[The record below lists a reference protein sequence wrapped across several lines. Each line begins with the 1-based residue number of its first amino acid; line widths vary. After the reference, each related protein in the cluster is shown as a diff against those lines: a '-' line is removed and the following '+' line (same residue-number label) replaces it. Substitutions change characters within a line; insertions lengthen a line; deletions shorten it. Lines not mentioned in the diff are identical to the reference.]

1 MSARKFSLAGLLCLC
16 TVAGALSPAMAPA
29 RAAPEKPLSNGTKST
44 LSAPGTLS
52 TPAAIPTIEE
62 ASVSDVTDSSATLQ
76 AKINPEGGATSYVFE
91 YASAGGAFAP
101 VAEAEGRGALG
112 EGDAGVTVSVHVQT
126 GMAVDT
132 PYRVRVVASNSAG
145 IATGAVVSFTTQ
157 PVGSAFSLP
166 DGRAWELVTPANKHG
181 ANIEVQGENCCALQA
196 AEDGSRFTG
205 VTFSPLEEEA
215 AGNTYGVQF
224 FSQRATAG
232 GWSTKDISTRDEKAI
247 PTPVGE
253 GSEYRIFSS
262 DLSSSVVQPFGK
274 TLLTEDAI
282 ELSPEPTSRTTYL
295 RDDTTGTYEPL
306 VTKQNVSSMVHF
318 GKTDFVGANPSLS
331 SVVFTSDE
339 PLTGE
344 SGGLFDW
351 MGGRLRLIA
360 DGGELGGDRN
370 YESGVSSDNYQNA
383 VSSDGTHVV
392 WSSHSEI
399 FDTNVVTGA
408 TVDVATDTSG
418 AYQFASADGSRIL
431 LTGENLTPDS
441 HGGRDLYEY
450 ALTSGR
456 LSDVTASLNLGE
468 AADVVSVLGASE
480 DGSYIYFLAAGAL
493 AAGATSGANNLY
505 VAHDDGTGWTA
516 TFIATLDSQDGKDWS
531 SPGERTSRV
540 SPNGLYLAF
549 MSERSLTGYDN
560 HDAVSG
566 EPDEEVFLYSAAAD
580 HLTCPSC
587 NPTGARPHGLRVE
600 SSNFEP
606 SLIDGQRIE
615 SGRWLAAA
623 VPAWTHYDLSNTDYQ
638 SRYLSNSG
646 RLFFDGVDSLVAQ
659 DTNGK
664 TDVYEYEPGGAGSC
678 EAPDGCVSLI
688 SNGTSNEE
696 SVFLEA
702 SANGDDVFF
711 ATKAKLVPE
720 DTDTA
725 FDVYDAHACSAVA
738 PCTPPRLAPPACTT
752 AEACRVAETPQP
764 AIYGA
769 PASETFSGAG
779 NVAPMATKTEAASH
793 AGSGKRSKA
802 PPACKGKRKR
812 KRAACKRRQTLRHAP
827 AKRSHRANASS
838 RNKG

>member
-91 YASAGGAFAP
+91 YASAGGTFAP
-101 VAEAEGRGALG
+101 VAEAEGRGTLG

-181 ANIEVQGENCCALQA
+181 ANIEVQGESCCALQA

-282 ELSPEPTSRTTYL
+282 ELSPEPIPRPTSRTTYL
-295 RDDTTGTYEPL
+295 RDDATGTYEPL
-306 VTKQNVSSMVHF
+306 VTKQNVSSKVHF
-318 GKTDFVGANPSLS
+318 GNAEFVGANPSLS
-331 SVVFTSDE
+331 SVAFSSDE

-351 MGGRLRLIA
+351 MAGRLRLIA
-360 DGGELGGDRN
+360 NGGDLGG
-370 YESGVSSDNYQNA
+370 GGNYQNA
-383 VSSDGTHVV
+383 VSSDGTHVI
-392 WSSHSEI
+392 WSNNSGFYETIH
-399 FDTNVVTGA
+399 DTNVVSGEA
-408 TVDVATDTSG
+408 VDVAAG
-418 AYQFASADGSRIL
+418 EGLGYQFASIDGSRIF

-456 LSDVTASLNLGE
+456 LSDVTASFNLGE